1 MRAYPWP
8 MPTRTLL
15 PAALI
20 GLALAI
26 AGCAS
31 RPEAPAARAAAEV
44 VDDAAITAQV
54 KAKFVEDPAVK
65 ALNIKVDT
73 RNGAVQLSGFA
84 ANAAEAEKAAQIA
97 RTTAGVKSVTNDIR
111 LASK

>member
-1 MRAYPWP
+1 
-8 MPTRTLL
+8 MPAKTLL
-15 PAALI
+15 SAALF

-31 RPEAPAARAAAEV
+31 PTARTPVEA
-44 VDDAAITAQV
+44 VDDAAIATKV

-65 ALNIKVDT
+65 ALNIKVDS
-73 RNGAVQLSGFA
+73 RNGVVHLSGFA
-84 ANAAEAEKAAQIA
+84 ASAAEAEKAAQLA

>member
-1 MRAYPWP
+1 
-8 MPTRTLL
+8 MPAKTLL
-15 PAALI
+15 SAALL

-31 RPEAPAARAAAEV
+31 PPARTTGEV
-44 VDDAAITAQV
+44 VDDTAITAKV
-54 KAKFVEDPAVK
+54 KAKLIEDPAVK

-73 RNGAVQLSGFA
+73 RNGVVQLSGFA
-84 ANAAEAEKAAQIA
+84 ASAAEAEKAAQLA